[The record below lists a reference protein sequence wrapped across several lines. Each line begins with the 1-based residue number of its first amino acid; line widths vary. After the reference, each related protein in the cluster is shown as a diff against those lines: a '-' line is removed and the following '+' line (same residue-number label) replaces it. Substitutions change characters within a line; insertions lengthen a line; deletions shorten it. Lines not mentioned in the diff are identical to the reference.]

1 MYICLNDDDV
11 AFSECHL
18 CVEMALSV
26 SLPNLV
32 GDMCACLGLGCV
44 DETMSSFR
52 CRAGWTR
59 EDLCQCAAG
68 VYCSCDTVG
77 HGRVGGCQSH
87 PGQALRGCAQGVSGN
102 PSRGCQEGPSSRCG
116 GVCVVRDVRHGGGR
130 YVRGARRGRACEH
143 GLRGGAGFAACTRA
157 WATAGRLGARG
168 CAGDGT
174 PTSRECETGRGPPL
188 TPSCPI

>member
-1 MYICLNDDDV
+1 M

-59 EDLCQCAAG
+59 EDLYQCAAG

-143 GLRGGAGFAACTRA
+143 GLRGGLGSLRVRVRGRQLGG
-157 WATAGRLGARG
+157 WAREGARG
-168 CAGDGT
+168 TAPPPPGSVKPGG
-174 PTSRECETGRGPPL
+174 GRR
-188 TPSCPI
+188 